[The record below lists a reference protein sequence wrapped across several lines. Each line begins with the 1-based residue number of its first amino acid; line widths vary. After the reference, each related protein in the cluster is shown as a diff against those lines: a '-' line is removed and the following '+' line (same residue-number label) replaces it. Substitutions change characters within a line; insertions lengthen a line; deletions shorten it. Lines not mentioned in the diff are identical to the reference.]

1 MARRPPTSEARG
13 ATGLSTTCARK
24 CIVLWTRGNGAA
36 HTLGIALVVALL
48 VGCAAPGAS
57 RPPAAEP
64 TAATGTT
71 AGDGGG
77 STAAAAP
84 RPAGS
89 TTVPPRGALRYG
101 LNTTTINAAPLW
113 VAKDQGFFDKYGI
126 DAELLTLPAD
136 LLVASLI
143 SGELGMGSLASTPL
157 LNGALGG
164 ADLVFLGSFE
174 NLLRFW
180 LYARPEIASVPEL
193 RGKQVA
199 ITSRAGVVK
208 RATELA
214 LERNGMNPEGD
225 VTLVATGNLNNS
237 AAALLAGNVAAA
249 MLAPPVTFLAEDE
262 GMRLLVDTRDYQY
275 PMILGG
281 VSASRAWVARNE
293 DLARRA
299 LRAIGEG
306 VAFASQQKE
315 PTKAIIARY
324 TQNDDPLLLERS
336 YVTQQ
341 PVWGRTLAVPPEA
354 VRLELEAIAQ
364 ENPVARDAR
373 VEQFLDTHL
382 VDALER
388 EGFFQHLWPQ

>member
-1 MARRPPTSEARG
+1 M
-13 ATGLSTTCARK
+13 
-24 CIVLWTRGNGAA
+24 IWTRAA
-36 HTLGIALVVALL
+36 GIALL
-48 VGCAAPGAS
+48 VGLLIACAAPGGAG
-57 RPPAAEP
+57 RPAAG
-64 TAATGTT
+64 ASATSAQP
-71 AGDGGG
+71 AGGEERN
-77 STAAAAP
+77 AAAAAS
-84 RPAGS
+84 PAGAA
-89 TTVPPRGALRYG
+89 TPAARDAMRYG
-101 LNTTTINAAPLW
+101 LNTTTVNAAPLW
-113 VAKDQGFFDKYGI
+113 VAKDEGFFARRGI
-126 DAELLTLPAD
+126 DVELVTMPAD

-143 SGELGMGSLASTPL
+143 SGELEMGSLASTPL

-164 ADLVFLGSFE
+164 ADLAFLGSFE

-180 LYARPEIASVPEL
+180 LYARPEISAVPEL

-262 GMRLLVDTRDYQY
+262 GMRLLVDTRDYNY
-275 PMILGG
+275 PTILGG
-281 VSASRAWVARNE
+281 VAASRAWVARNE

-299 LRAIGEG
+299 LQAIGEG

-341 PVWGRTLAVPPEA
+341 PAWQHTLAVPPEA

-364 ENPVARDAR
+364 DNPAARDAR
-373 VEQFLDTHL
+373 VEQFIDMHL

-388 EGFFQHLWPQ
+388 EGFFQQLWR